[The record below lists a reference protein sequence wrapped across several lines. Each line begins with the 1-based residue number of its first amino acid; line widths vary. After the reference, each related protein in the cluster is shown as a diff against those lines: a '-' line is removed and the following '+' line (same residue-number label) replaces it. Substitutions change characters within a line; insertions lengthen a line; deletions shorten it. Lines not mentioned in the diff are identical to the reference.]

1 MDRWILYAVILLF
14 IIGETVIISSN
25 LLPYVFENYQN
36 FSMYKKPIYQLLT
49 FLLGMFLINKKFDYL
64 LLKKKSVVYSL
75 VLASTLML
83 TMVLIKKYI
92 THGHVDRWLV
102 GTSLQP
108 LELTKVA
115 FVIFIAYYLVEK
127 GSIKEWR
134 YILWA
139 SFLVIINAFLISL
152 QPDKGGAI
160 FLLLLCGAMLYVGG
174 IPKKVYLPI
183 LALFALFTLYIL
195 TSKSGYV
202 AERFSAWKD
211 PFADPEESGYQ
222 IIQSLFAFAHGGLW
236 GVGIGKGLQKMG
248 ALPAADTDYVMSL
261 IGEEFGF
268 IGVLLVFYLYSILV
282 GRLLYFTYKVKEP
295 FGKLLLFGIAMNFAI
310 AFFWNVGMAL
320 NLLPPKGIALPLL
333 SYGPSNLLFSLIAIW
348 LAQSV
353 ISKASKFLE
362 K

>member
-25 LLPYVFENYQN
+25 LLPYVFENYRDL
-36 FSMYKKPIYQLLT
+36 SIYKKPIYQLLT
-49 FLLGMFLINKKFDYL
+49 FLLGMFLISKKFDYL
-64 LLKKKSVVYSL
+64 LLKKKSVVYSF
-75 VLASTLML
+75 VSASTLML
-83 TMVLIKKYI
+83 MIVLVKKYI
-92 THGHVDRWLV
+92 THRHVDRWLI

-108 LELTKVA
+108 LEFTKVA
-115 FVIFIAYYLVEK
+115 LVIFIAYYLVEK

-139 SFLVIINAFLISL
+139 SFLVLINAFLISL
-152 QPDKGGAI
+152 QPDKGGAV
-160 FLLLLCGAMLYVGG
+160 FLLLLCGTLLYVGG
-174 IPKKVYLPI
+174 IPKKVYIPI
-183 LALFALFTLYIL
+183 LMLFVLFTLYIL

-248 ALPAADTDYVMSL
+248 ALPAADTDYVISL

-268 IGVLLVFYLYSILV
+268 IGILLVFCLYSILV
-282 GRLLYFTYKVKEP
+282 GRLLYFTYKINEP

-310 AFFWNVGMAL
+310 AFLWNVGMAV

-348 LAQSV
+348 LAKSV
-353 ISKASKFLE
+353 ISRGSFLPRL
-362 K
+362 

>member
-1 MDRWILYAVILLF
+1 MDRWILYTVILLF
-14 IIGETVIISSN
+14 ITGETVIISSN
-25 LLPYVFENYQN
+25 LLPYVFENYRD
-36 FSMYKKPIYQLLT
+36 FSIYKKPVYQLFT
-49 FLLGMFLINKKFDYL
+49 FLLGMFLIKKKFDYL
-64 LLKKKSVVYSL
+64 LLKKKSVVYSF
-75 VLASTLML
+75 VSASTLML
-83 TMVLIKKYI
+83 IIVLVKKYI
-92 THGHVDRWLV
+92 THRHVDRWLI

-108 LELTKVA
+108 LEFTKIA

-127 GSIKEWR
+127 GAIKEWR
-134 YILWA
+134 YMLWA
-139 SFLVIINAFLISL
+139 SFLVLINAFLISL
-152 QPDKGGAI
+152 QPDKGGAV
-160 FLLLLCGAMLYVGG
+160 FLLLLCGTLLYVGG
-174 IPKKVYLPI
+174 LPRKVYLPI
-183 LALFALFTLYIL
+183 IMLFVLFTFYIL

-248 ALPAADTDYVMSL
+248 ALPAADTDYVISL

-268 IGVLLVFYLYSILV
+268 MGVLLVFCLYSILV
-282 GRLLYFTYKVKEP
+282 GRLLYFTYKINEP

-310 AFFWNVGMAL
+310 AFLWNVGMAV

-333 SYGPSNLLFSLIAIW
+333 SYGPSNLLSSLIAIW
-348 LAQSV
+348 LARSV
-353 ISKASKFLE
+353 ISKGSKFLE

>member
-25 LLPYVFENYQN
+25 LLPYVFENYRDL
-36 FSMYKKPIYQLLT
+36 SIYKKPIYQLLT
-49 FLLGMFLINKKFDYL
+49 FLLGMFLISKKFDYL
-64 LLKKKSVVYSL
+64 LLKKKSVVYSF
-75 VLASTLML
+75 VSASTLML
-83 TMVLIKKYI
+83 MIVLVKKYI
-92 THGHVDRWLV
+92 THRHVDRWLI

-108 LELTKVA
+108 LEFTKVA
-115 FVIFIAYYLVEK
+115 LVIFIAYYLVEK

-139 SFLVIINAFLISL
+139 SFLVFINAFLISL
-152 QPDKGGAI
+152 QPDKGGAV
-160 FLLLLCGAMLYVGG
+160 FVLLLCGTLLYVGG

-183 LALFALFTLYIL
+183 LMLFVLFILYIL

-248 ALPAADTDYVMSL
+248 ALPAADTDYVISL

-268 IGVLLVFYLYSILV
+268 IGVLLVFCLYSILV
-282 GRLLYFTYKVKEP
+282 GRLLYFTYKINEP

-310 AFFWNVGMAL
+310 AFLWNVGMAV

-348 LAQSV
+348 FAKSV
-353 ISKASKFLE
+353 MSKP
-362 K
+362 